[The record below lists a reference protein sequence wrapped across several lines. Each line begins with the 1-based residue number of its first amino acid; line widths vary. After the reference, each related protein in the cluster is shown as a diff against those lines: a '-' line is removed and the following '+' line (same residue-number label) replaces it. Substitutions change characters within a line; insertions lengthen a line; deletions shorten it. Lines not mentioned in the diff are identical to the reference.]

1 MIAIIKNVKEEGP
14 GSIED
19 FLKENSIS
27 FKIFEAELGEFP
39 ANLEEYE
46 YLIVLGGSMGVY
58 EMDLYP
64 NLKRVAK
71 IIEEAIERGLKVLG
85 ICLGAQLL
93 AHVLGGRVYKGPMP
107 EIGWLDIELTDA
119 GKVDKAIRALA
130 KHPETGEIS
139 TRFKVFHWHGD
150 TFDLPPG
157 AIHLASSD
165 LYQNQAFKYEDRV
178 YALQFHVEV
187 TEDLL
192 SRWFENS
199 PLKERVLSEFQTLKS
214 EYSARAKNF
223 YHVFFEVT
231 Q

>member
-1 MIAIIKNVKEEGP
+1 MVAIIKNVKEEGP

-19 FLKENSIS
+19 FLKENSIP

-39 ANLEEYE
+39 ANLEEYK
-46 YLIVLGGSMGVY
+46 YLIVLGGPMGVY

-71 IIEEAIERGLKVLG
+71 IIEEALERGLKVLG
-85 ICLGAQLL
+85 VCLGAQLL
-93 AHVLGGRVYKGPMP
+93 AHVLGGRVYKGPRP

-119 GKVDKAIRALA
+119 GKVDQAMRALA
-130 KHPETGEIS
+130 KHPKTEEIS

-150 TFDLPPG
+150 TFDLPSG
-157 AIHLASSD
+157 AIHLARSD
-165 LYQNQAFKYEDRV
+165 LYQNQAFNYEDRV

-192 SRWFENS
+192 STWFENS
-199 PLKERVLSEFQTLKS
+199 PLKKRVLSEFQTLKS
-214 EYSARAKNF
+214 EYLERAKNF
-223 YHVFFEVT
+223 YHALFL
-231 Q
+231 